1 MKAAVALIILAACA
15 EPPLQ
20 RQPLP
25 ELVTQRARPAVWT
38 GAMMDQDE
46 RLAWEVRA
54 AGMAIGRADLTVDGA
69 PGARR
74 GMTSRFRT
82 NDLVASFVVID
93 HRLDTEINLAG
104 APPRPHTIHSALV
117 WMRGWA
123 RDGAAPS
130 HLDVLF
136 DGRRYRL
143 DARSPVREPAP
154 GTELPALRVA
164 CRILPVGRR
173 DLAAIAVTVWLSDD
187 ARRLPLHIDARRSG
201 MRVVAALIDH
211 TP

>member
-1 MKAAVALIILAACA
+1 M
-15 EPPLQ
+15 
-20 RQPLP
+20 
-25 ELVTQRARPAVWT
+25 TQRARPAVWT
-38 GAMMDQDE
+38 GAMMDEDE

-54 AGMAIGRADLTVDGA
+54 AGMAIGRADLAIDGA

-74 GMTSRFRT
+74 GVTSRFRT
-82 NDLVASFVVID
+82 SDLVASFVVIH
-93 HRLDTEINLAG
+93 HRLDSVIDLAG
-104 APPRPHTIHSALV
+104 PPPRLHTIHSALV

-136 DGRRYRL
+136 QGRRYRL
-143 DARSPVREPAP
+143 DAHSPVREPAP

-164 CRILPVGRR
+164 CRILPLGRR
-173 DLAAIAVTVWLSDD
+173 DVATIAVTVWLSDD
-187 ARRLPLHIDARRSG
+187 ARRLPLHIDARQSG